1 MSNFYNMDEILTGE
15 SAGDESEVEQVT
27 GFLGTTLALIKAAE
41 KIHFTRPKTNT
52 KTNCIFSGIV
62 LVWTTGKF

>member
-1 MSNFYNMDEILTGE
+1 MDEILTGE

-52 KTNCIFSGIV
+52 KTN
-62 LVWTTGKF
+62 